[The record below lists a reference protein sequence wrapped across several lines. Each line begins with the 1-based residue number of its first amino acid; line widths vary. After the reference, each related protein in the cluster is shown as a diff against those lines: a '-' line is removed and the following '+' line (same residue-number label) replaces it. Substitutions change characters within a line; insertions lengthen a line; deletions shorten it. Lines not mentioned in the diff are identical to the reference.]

1 MTQTAIPVGTIL
13 QNRYRLISILGQGG
27 FGRTYLAEDQGRFNE
42 RCALKEFI
50 PVQTGTYALQKS
62 QELFRREAQILYQ
75 IHHAQIPQFGA
86 VFEENQRLFLV
97 QDYVEGKTYHA
108 LLMERK
114 NPTAGFPKTF
124 IEAEIL
130 LFLRQMLPVLAHIH
144 NLGIIHR
151 DISPDNIIL
160 RHQDQLPILIDFG
173 VVIEL
178 ATRINTPDLTLP
190 PATRVGKL
198 GYAPFEQIQTG
209 QAFPSS
215 DLYALA
221 VTAIVLLTGQE
232 PQYLLDQTTLS
243 WNWQPYTN
251 VSSNFAQIID
261 KMLNRQPS
269 DRYQSAPEVEQ
280 ALQTLNQP
288 LNFPPTQQN
297 QPRPTPASTPQLPN
311 PDFSQ
316 LPTLAVGR
324 PLVTQQ
330 VQQPAQ
336 NNNSPVV
343 PNSPQTPDPD
353 FLGSQPIWEKPATLI
368 VVGFLVACLAAWGSW
383 ALVKGLLKT
392 NDHSPDDKS
401 SQVNPPSASPSIP
414 LPGIPLPNLTPPAN
428 LPSPLPTTTP
438 GAPTSSTELL
448 NLAVDEVKVIEG
460 NLKVNQAIN
469 YLVSAEAGQQFYASV
484 SGDGVLFTLVGPDQ
498 QPINQ
503 AASVSLWQG
512 TLPLSGDYT
521 VILQP
526 IPGLPESNYK
536 LELTLIN
543 TLSPIIPPEPAPEPE
558 PEPE

>member
-1 MTQTAIPVGTIL
+1 VVFPNTHLHLRMTQTAIPVGTIL

-75 IHHAQIPQFGA
+75 IRHAQIPQFGA

-114 NPTAGFPKTF
+114 NTTSGFPKTF
-124 IEAEIL
+124 TEAEIV
-130 LFLRQMLPVLAHIH
+130 LFLRQMLPILAHIH

-160 RHQDQLPILIDFG
+160 RYQDQLPILIDFG

-243 WNWQPYTN
+243 WNWRPYTQ

-261 KMLNRQPS
+261 KMLSQQPS

-297 QPRPTPASTPQLPN
+297 QPRPTPVPTPQTSN

-324 PLVTQQ
+324 PLVTPQ
-330 VQQPAQ
+330 VKQRAQ
-336 NNNSPVV
+336 NNHSPVV
-343 PNSPQTPDPD
+343 PNNPQLPDPD
-353 FLGSQPIWEKPATLI
+353 VLGSQPIWEKPRNDNRGGCFGRLFSGL
-368 VVGFLVACLAAWGSW
+368 GFLGFSKRIA
-383 ALVKGLLKT
+383 
-392 NDHSPDDKS
+392 
-401 SQVNPPSASPSIP
+401 
-414 LPGIPLPNLTPPAN
+414 
-428 LPSPLPTTTP
+428 
-438 GAPTSSTELL
+438 
-448 NLAVDEVKVIEG
+448 
-460 NLKVNQAIN
+460 
-469 YLVSAEAGQQFYASV
+469 
-484 SGDGVLFTLVGPDQ
+484 
-498 QPINQ
+498 
-503 AASVSLWQG
+503 
-512 TLPLSGDYT
+512 
-521 VILQP
+521 
-526 IPGLPESNYK
+526 
-536 LELTLIN
+536 
-543 TLSPIIPPEPAPEPE
+543 
-558 PEPE
+558 

>member
-50 PVQTGTYALQKS
+50 PVQTGTYALEKS

-75 IHHAQIPQFGA
+75 IRHAQIPQFGA

-114 NPTAGFPKTF
+114 NASAGFPKTF
-124 IEAEIL
+124 TESEIV
-130 LFLRQMLPVLAHIH
+130 LFIRQMLPVLAHIH

-243 WNWQPYTN
+243 WNWQPHIN

-261 KMLNRQPS
+261 KMLSRQPS

-280 ALQTLNQP
+280 ALQTLNLP
-288 LNFPPTQQN
+288 LNIPPTQPH
-297 QPRPTPASTPQLPN
+297 QPRPTSTPQPAN

-324 PLVTQQ
+324 PLVTQPR
-330 VQQPAQ
+330 QQQAQ
-336 NNNSPVV
+336 SSPVN
-343 PNSPQTPDPD
+343 PPLPSTPTPDPD

-368 VVGFLVACLAAWGSW
+368 VVGIIVACLAAWGSW
-383 ALVKGLLKT
+383 ALVKGLVKA
-392 NDHSPDDKS
+392 NDQSPDDPAA
-401 SQVNPPSASPSIP
+401 QVNPP
-414 LPGIPLPNLTPPAN
+414 
-428 LPSPLPTTTP
+428 
-438 GAPTSSTELL
+438 
-448 NLAVDEVKVIEG
+448 
-460 NLKVNQAIN
+460 
-469 YLVSAEAGQQFYASV
+469 
-484 SGDGVLFTLVGPDQ
+484 
-498 QPINQ
+498 
-503 AASVSLWQG
+503 
-512 TLPLSGDYT
+512 
-521 VILQP
+521 
-526 IPGLPESNYK
+526 
-536 LELTLIN
+536 
-543 TLSPIIPPEPAPEPE
+543 
-558 PEPE
+558 